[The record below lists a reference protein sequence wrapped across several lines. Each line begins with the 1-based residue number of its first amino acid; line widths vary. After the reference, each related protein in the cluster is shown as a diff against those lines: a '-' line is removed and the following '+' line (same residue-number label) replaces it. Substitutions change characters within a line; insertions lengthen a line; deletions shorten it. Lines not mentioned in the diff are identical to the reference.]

1 MSWAELQPYFV
12 LLLLAAVFGTMV
24 SERFRVDVVAMIG
37 VSLLLI
43 TGTLST
49 NQVLAVFSN
58 EAPITVAAM
67 FVLSAALERTGVVER
82 AGHLISRYA
91 AGSPL
96 IGMFTITASA
106 AAVSAFMNNTPVVVI
121 LTPVTIALAHSVG
134 LSASKFL
141 IPLSYA
147 TVLGGTCSLIGTSTN
162 IVANGAAI
170 QQGMRPFT
178 LFEISPVGVPLT
190 IIGII
195 YLCTVGLRLLPSR
208 ETFSGIMAGSRQR
221 QFLTEVLV
229 PLGSPLIGKTAD
241 ESGVGKKLNARVI
254 DVIRDRI
261 SLAGEMERVQL
272 EAGDRVVLR
281 TNVGD
286 VLGLRDKS
294 DVVFGATGQHAIE
307 PIAAQNTSVME
318 GIIGPHSRF
327 VGYRLADLNLRRQ
340 YSVYILAVHRQGE
353 NLHGNFDQ
361 VRLAFGD
368 TILLEG
374 PPDGLKRLFEQG
386 ALVSL
391 SEPTEQP
398 LRRHLGWLA
407 ISALVGV
414 LILAS
419 FEVLPIS
426 ALALIASAVVIVGG
440 CLDADE
446 AYNSLRWPMLMLIFG
461 SLALGKAMETSGAAQ
476 LVVDGVMH
484 LITGMSPY
492 VILSIVYLLTM
503 ILTEFLSN
511 NATAILLTPIAVGL
525 AHGIG
530 IDPRPF
536 VVAVMLAS
544 SNAFAT
550 PIGYQTNTFVFNAG
564 GYKFTDFVKIGLPL
578 NFIIWIAAS
587 FLIPTF
593 FPLVPLN

>member
-1 MSWAELQPYFV
+1 MTWELIEPYFV
-12 LLLLAAVFGTMV
+12 LVLLVVVFGTMV
-24 SERFRVDVVAMIG
+24 TERIRVDVVSMCG
-37 VSLLLI
+37 VCLLLV
-43 TGTLST
+43 TGVLST
-49 NQVLAVFSN
+49 KEVLAVFSN

-67 FVLSAALERTGVVER
+67 FVLSAALERTGVVEK
-82 AGHLISRYA
+82 AGHLLSRYA
-91 AGSPL
+91 SGSPL
-96 IGMFTITASA
+96 IGIFTLTAGA
-106 AAVSAFMNNTPVVVI
+106 ATVSAFMNNTPVVVI
-121 LTPVTIALAHSVG
+121 LTPVAIALAHSVG
-134 LSASKFL
+134 LSASKLL

-162 IVANGAAI
+162 IVANGAAV
-170 QQGMRPFT
+170 QQGMEPFS
-178 LFEISPVGVPLT
+178 LFEISSVGVPLT
-190 IIGII
+190 VIGII
-195 YLCTVGLRLLPSR
+195 YLCTVGLRILPNR
-208 ETFSGIMAGSRQR
+208 ETFSDIMAGSRQR

-229 PLGSPLIGKTAD
+229 PLGSPLVGKTAD
-241 ESGVGKKLNARVI
+241 ESGVAKKLNARVI

-261 SLAGEMERVQL
+261 SLAPDIDRIVLQ
-272 EAGDRVVLR
+272 AGDRIVLR

-294 DVVFGATGQHAIE
+294 DVLFGATGQHALE

-318 GIIGPHSRF
+318 GIVGPHSRF

-353 NLHGNFDQ
+353 NLGGNFDQ

-374 PPDGLKRLFEQG
+374 PAEGLKRLFEQG

-398 LRRHLGWLA
+398 LRRELGWLA
-407 ISALVGV
+407 IGALAAVIV
-414 LILAS
+414 LAS
-419 FEVLPIS
+419 FEVMPIS
-426 ALALIASAVVIVGG
+426 ALALIASVVVIVGG

-446 AYNSLRWPMLMLIFG
+446 AYASLRWPMLMLIFG

-484 LITGMSPY
+484 LITGMQP
-492 VILSIVYLLTM
+492 VIILSIVYLLTM

-511 NATAILLTPIAVGL
+511 NATAILLTPIAIGL
-525 AHGIG
+525 AHGLG
-530 IDPRPF
+530 VDPRPF
-536 VVAVMLAS
+536 VVAVMLAA

-550 PIGYQTNTFVFNAG
+550 PIGYQTNTFVYNAG
-564 GYKFTDFVKIGLPL
+564 GYKFIDFVKIGLPL
-578 NFIIWIAAS
+578 NIITWLAAS

-593 FPLVPLN
+593 FPL

>member
-12 LLLLAAVFGTMV
+12 LLLLVAVFGTMV
-24 SERFRVDVVAMIG
+24 SERLRVDVVAMVG
-37 VSLLLI
+37 VSLLLV

-49 NQVLAVFSN
+49 KEVLAVFSN

-82 AGHLISRYA
+82 AGLLLSRYA
-91 AGSPL
+91 SGSPL
-96 IGMFTITASA
+96 IAMFTLTSSA

-121 LTPVTIALAHSVG
+121 LTPVTIALAHSLG

-162 IVANGAAI
+162 IVANGAAV

-178 LFEISPVGVPLT
+178 LFEISSVGIPLT

-208 ETFSGIMAGSRQR
+208 ETFSSIMAGSRQR

-261 SLAGEMERVQL
+261 SLAGEMDRVLL

-286 VLGLRDKS
+286 VIGLRDKS

-307 PIAAQNTSVME
+307 PIATQNTSVME

-374 PPDGLKRLFEQG
+374 PADGLKRLFEQG

-414 LILAS
+414 LVLAT

-446 AYNSLRWPMLMLIFG
+446 AYSSLRWPMLMLIFG

-511 NATAILLTPIAVGL
+511 NATAILLTPIAIGL

-578 NFIIWIAAS
+578 NIIIWIAAS

-593 FPLVPLN
+593 FPLH

>member
-1 MSWAELQPYFV
+1 MTWALLQPYFV
-12 LLLLAAVFGTMV
+12 LALLVVVFATMV
-24 SERFRVDVVAMIG
+24 TERLRVDVVSMIG

-43 TGTLST
+43 TGVLST
-49 NQVLAVFSN
+49 KEVLAVFSN

-82 AGHLISRYA
+82 AGQLLSRYA
-91 AGSPL
+91 SGSPIVAMVTL
-96 IGMFTITASA
+96 TASA
-106 AAVSAFMNNTPVVVI
+106 ATVSAFMNNTPVVVI
-121 LTPVTIALAHSVG
+121 LTPVTIALAHSLG

-170 QQGMRPFT
+170 QQGMAPFS
-178 LFEISPVGVPLT
+178 LFEISPVGIPLT
-190 IIGII
+190 IIGVI
-195 YLCTVGLRLLPSR
+195 YLCTVGLRILPSR
-208 ETFSGIMAGSRQR
+208 ETFSGMMAGSRQR

-229 PLGSPLIGKTAD
+229 PLGSPLVGKTAD
-241 ESGVGKKLNARVI
+241 ESGVAKKLNARVI

-261 SLAGEMERVQL
+261 SLASEMDKVVLQ
-272 EAGDRVVLR
+272 AGDRVVLR

-307 PIAAQNTSVME
+307 PIATQNSAVME
-318 GIIGPHSRF
+318 GIVGPHSRF

-340 YSVYILAVHRQGE
+340 YGVYILAVHRQGE
-353 NLHGNFDQ
+353 NLGGNFDQ

-398 LRRHLGWLA
+398 LRRNLGWLA
-407 ISALVGV
+407 ISALVAVIV
-414 LILAS
+414 LAT

-426 ALALIASAVVIVGG
+426 ALALIASVVVIVGG

-446 AYNSLRWPMLMLIFG
+446 AYSSLRWPMLMLIFG
-461 SLALGKAMETSGAAQ
+461 SLALGKAMESSGAAQ

-484 LITGMSPY
+484 VISGMTP
-492 VILSIVYLLTM
+492 VIILSITYLLTM

-511 NATAILLTPIAVGL
+511 NATAILLTPIAIGL
-525 AHGIG
+525 AHGLG
-530 IDPRPF
+530 VDPRPF
-536 VVAVMLAS
+536 VVAVMLAA

-550 PIGYQTNTFVFNAG
+550 PIGYQTNTFVYNAG
-564 GYKFTDFVKIGLPL
+564 GYKFSDFVKIGLPL
-578 NFIIWIAAS
+578 NIITWLAAS
-587 FLIPTF
+587 FLIPFF
-593 FPLVPLN
+593 FPL